1 MRARL
6 LLPRAS
12 RGIFLIA
19 MDWLLQLMTDGDS
32 IGHILLVYAVVI
44 ALGMALG
51 RVRVLGVSLGVTLV
65 LFVAL
70 AASYLGVAVNPTV
83 MGFLRDFGLILF
95 VFFIGLQVG
104 PSFFASF
111 KSGGL
116 ALNGLTILAVVL
128 SIAITVIFFFA
139 LQGTVTL
146 PQMLGV
152 HFGAVTNTPG
162 LGATQE
168 ALDMLG
174 YTGENIAVA
183 YACAYPLGVVG
194 IIVSAIALRVIFRI
208 NLKDEDRHWDE
219 EASAKSDAPIF
230 FHVEVTNDGI
240 DKKTIR
246 EIRSLI
252 GRAFICSRVLHEGV
266 VTSPR
271 PDTVIHVH
279 DTLRIVAASEAR
291 EAIVA
296 FCGHE
301 AQGVDLATAHSPLIS
316 RNILISKDEV
326 NGMRL
331 GELHLSRYD
340 GVNITRVFRA
350 GMTLFPYQNLHLQ
363 MGDQV
368 YCVGPERSI
377 ARLADRL
384 GNQVQK
390 LDHPNIISIFL
401 GIALG
406 IILGFIP
413 IAIPGMPVP
422 LKLGLAGGP
431 LIVAILL
438 GYFGPHFKLIT
449 YTTHSANLMLREMG
463 IALFLASV
471 GLSAG
476 DKFVAALIDG
486 NGPIYVLTG
495 LVITV
500 VPLLIVGA
508 IARLKYAMNYHLIVG
523 LLAGATT
530 DPPTLA
536 YANTISEKDSSA
548 IAYSTVYPLAMF
560 LRILSGQV
568 ILLAL
573 WSFAA

>member
-1 MRARL
+1 
-6 LLPRAS
+6 
-12 RGIFLIA
+12 
-19 MDWLLQLMTDGDS
+19 MDWLMQLLTDADS
-32 IGHILLVYAVVI
+32 VGHILLVYSMVI

-51 RVRVLGVSLGVTLV
+51 RIKVFGISLGVTFV

-70 AASYLGVAVNPTV
+70 GVSYAGVTVNGTV
-83 MGFLRDFGLILF
+83 LNFLRDFGLILF

-104 PSFFASF
+104 PSFFSSF
-111 KSGGL
+111 KSGGVQ
-116 ALNGLTILAVVL
+116 LNLLTLLAVGL
-128 SIAITVIFFFA
+128 SLVVTIALFFL

-174 YTGENIAVA
+174 YKGENIAIA

-194 IIVSAIALRVIFRI
+194 IIATAVILRKMFRI
-208 NLKDEDRHWDE
+208 NLKEEDRHWEE
-219 EASAKSDAPIF
+219 EASANSDAPIF
-230 FHVEVTNDGI
+230 FHVAVTNAGI
-240 DKKTIR
+240 NGQAMRTIR
-246 EIRSLI
+246 DFI
-252 GRAFICSRVLHEGV
+252 GRPFICSRVLHDGV
-266 VTSPR
+266 ITSPS
-271 PDTVIHVH
+271 PDTQVFVG
-279 DTLRIVAASEAR
+279 DKLRIVAGAESKA
-291 EAIVA
+291 AIVA
-296 FCGHE
+296 FFGQE
-301 AQGVDLATAHSPLIS
+301 EKDIDLATAHSPLIA
-316 RNILISKDEV
+316 RNILISKDQV

-368 YCVGPERSI
+368 YCVGPQRSI
-377 ARLADRL
+377 ERLADRL

-401 GIALG
+401 GIVLG
-406 IILGFIP
+406 ILLGFLP

-422 LKLGLAGGP
+422 LRLGLAGGS

-438 GYFGPHFKLIT
+438 GYWGPHFKLIT

-476 DKFVAALIDG
+476 DRFVSAFLEG
-486 NGPIYVLTG
+486 NGVLYVALG
-495 LVITV
+495 LIITV
-500 VPLLIVGA
+500 VPLIITGIV
-508 IARLKYAMNYHLIVG
+508 ARLKFSMNYHLIVG

-568 ILLAL
+568 VLLAL
-573 WSFAA
+573 WSFVA

>member
-1 MRARL
+1 
-6 LLPRAS
+6 
-12 RGIFLIA
+12 
-19 MDWLLQLMTDGDS
+19 MDWLMQLLTDADS
-32 IGHILLVYAVVI
+32 VGHILLVYSVVI

-51 RVRVLGVSLGVTLV
+51 RIKVFGISLGVTCV

-70 AASYLGVAVNPTV
+70 AVSYAGITVNGTV
-83 MGFLRDFGLILF
+83 LNFLRDFGLILF

-104 PSFFASF
+104 PSFFSSF
-111 KSGGL
+111 KSGGVQ
-116 ALNGLTILAVVL
+116 LNLLTLLAVGL
-128 SIAITVIFFFA
+128 SLVVTVALFFL

-174 YTGENIAVA
+174 YKGENIAIA

-194 IIVSAIALRVIFRI
+194 IIATAVILRKMFRI
-208 NLKDEDRHWDE
+208 NLKEEDRHWEE
-219 EASAKSDAPIF
+219 EASANSDAPIF
-230 FHVEVTNDGI
+230 FHVAVTNAGI
-240 DKKTIR
+240 NGQAMRTIR
-246 EIRSLI
+246 DFI
-252 GRAFICSRVLHEGV
+252 GRPFICSRVLHDGV
-266 VTSPR
+266 ITSPS
-271 PDTVIHVH
+271 PDTQVFVG
-279 DTLRIVAASEAR
+279 DKLRIVAGAESKA
-291 EAIVA
+291 AIVA
-296 FCGHE
+296 FFGQE
-301 AQGVDLATAHSPLIS
+301 EKDIDLATAHSPLIA
-316 RNILISKDEV
+316 RNILISKDQV

-340 GVNITRVFRA
+340 GVNITRVLRA
-350 GMTLFPYQNLHLQ
+350 GMTLVPYQNLHLQ
-363 MGDQV
+363 MGDQG
-368 YCVGPERSI
+368 YCVGPQRSI
-377 ARLADRL
+377 ERLADRL

-401 GIALG
+401 GIVLG
-406 IILGFIP
+406 ILLGFLP

-422 LKLGLAGGP
+422 LRLGLAGGP

-438 GYFGPHFKLIT
+438 GYWGPHFKLIT

-476 DKFVAALIDG
+476 DRFVSAFLEG
-486 NGPIYVLTG
+486 NGVLYVALG
-495 LVITV
+495 LIITV
-500 VPLLIVGA
+500 VPLIITGIV
-508 IARLKYAMNYHLIVG
+508 ARLKFSMNYHLIVG

-568 ILLAL
+568 VLLAL
-573 WSFAA
+573 WSFVA

>member
-1 MRARL
+1 
-6 LLPRAS
+6 
-12 RGIFLIA
+12 
-19 MDWLLQLMTDGDS
+19 MDWLMPLLTDTDS
-32 IGHILLVYAVVI
+32 IGHILLVYSVVI
-44 ALGMALG
+44 AVGMTLG
-51 RVRVLGVSLGVTLV
+51 RIKVFGISLGVTFV

-70 AASYLGVAVNPTV
+70 AVSYAGITVNGTV
-83 MGFLRDFGLILF
+83 LNFLRDFGLILF

-104 PSFFASF
+104 PSFFSSF

-116 ALNGLTILAVVL
+116 QLNLLTLLAVGLSILLTIALFLV
-128 SIAITVIFFFA
+128 

-146 PQMLGV
+146 PQILGV
-152 HFGAVTNTPG
+152 HYGAVTNTPG

-174 YTGENIAVA
+174 YKGENIAIA

-194 IIVSAIALRVIFRI
+194 IITSAVILRKMFRI
-208 NLKDEDRHWDE
+208 NLKEEDRHWDE
-219 EASAKSDAPIF
+219 EASANSDAPIF
-230 FHVEVTNDGI
+230 FHVAVTNAGI
-240 DKKTIR
+240 NGQTMRNIR
-246 EIRSLI
+246 DFI
-252 GRAFICSRVLHEGV
+252 GRAFICSRVLHDGV
-266 VTSPR
+266 ITSPS
-271 PDTVIHVH
+271 PDTQVFVG
-279 DTLRIVAASEAR
+279 DKLRIVSGAESKA
-291 EAIVA
+291 AIVA
-296 FCGHE
+296 FFGQE
-301 AQGVDLATAHSPLIS
+301 ETDIDLATAHSPLIA
-316 RNILISKDEV
+316 RNILITKDQV

-368 YCVGPERSI
+368 YCVGPQRSI
-377 ARLADRL
+377 DRLADRL

-401 GIALG
+401 GIVLG
-406 IILGFIP
+406 ILLGFLP

-422 LKLGLAGGP
+422 LRLGLAGGP

-438 GYFGPHFKLIT
+438 GYWGPHFKLIT

-476 DKFVAALIDG
+476 DRFVSAFIDG
-486 NGPIYVLTG
+486 NGLLYVALG

-500 VPLLIVGA
+500 VPLIITGVV
-508 IARLKYAMNYHLIVG
+508 ARIKFQMNYHLIVG

-560 LRILSGQV
+560 LRILTGQV
-568 ILLAL
+568 VLLAL
-573 WSFAA
+573 WSFVM

>member
-1 MRARL
+1 
-6 LLPRAS
+6 
-12 RGIFLIA
+12 
-19 MDWLLQLMTDGDS
+19 MDWMMPLLTDTDS
-32 IGHILLVYAVVI
+32 IGHILLVYSVVI

-51 RVRVLGVSLGVTLV
+51 RIKVFGISLGVTFV

-70 AASYLGVAVNPTV
+70 AVSYAGITVNGTV
-83 MGFLRDFGLILF
+83 LNFLRDFGLILF

-104 PSFFASF
+104 PSFFSSF

-116 ALNGLTILAVVL
+116 QLNLLTLLAVGL
-128 SIAITVIFFFA
+128 SILVTIALFLV

-146 PQMLGV
+146 PQILGV
-152 HFGAVTNTPG
+152 HYGAVTNTPG

-174 YTGENIAVA
+174 YKGENIAIA

-194 IIVSAIALRVIFRI
+194 IITSAVILRKMFRI
-208 NLKDEDRHWDE
+208 NLKEEDRHWDE
-219 EASAKSDAPIF
+219 EASANSDAPIF
-230 FHVEVTNDGI
+230 FHVGVTNAGI
-240 DKKTIR
+240 NGQTMRNIR
-246 EIRSLI
+246 DFI
-252 GRAFICSRVLHEGV
+252 GRAFICSRVLHDGV
-266 VTSPR
+266 ITSPS
-271 PDTVIHVH
+271 PNTQVFVGDK
-279 DTLRIVAASEAR
+279 LRIVSGAESKA
-291 EAIVA
+291 AIVA
-296 FCGHE
+296 FFGQE
-301 AQGVDLATAHSPLIS
+301 ETDIDLATAHSPLIA
-316 RNILISKDEV
+316 RNILITKDQV

-368 YCVGPERSI
+368 YCVGPQRSI
-377 ARLADRL
+377 ERLADRL

-401 GIALG
+401 GIVLG
-406 IILGFIP
+406 ILLGFLP
-413 IAIPGMPVP
+413 IEIPGMPVP
-422 LKLGLAGGP
+422 LRLGLAGGP

-438 GYFGPHFKLIT
+438 GYWGPHFKLIT

-476 DKFVAALIDG
+476 DRFVSAFIDG
-486 NGPIYVLTG
+486 NGLLYVALG

-500 VPLLIVGA
+500 VPLIITGVV
-508 IARLKYAMNYHLIVG
+508 ARIKFQMNYHLIVG

-560 LRILSGQV
+560 LRILTGQV
-568 ILLAL
+568 VLLAL
-573 WSFAA
+573 WSFVI

>member
-1 MRARL
+1 
-6 LLPRAS
+6 
-12 RGIFLIA
+12 
-19 MDWLLQLMTDGDS
+19 MDWLMQLLTDADS
-32 IGHILLVYAVVI
+32 VGHILLVYSMVI

-51 RVRVLGVSLGVTLV
+51 RIKVFGISLGVTFV

-70 AASYLGVAVNPTV
+70 GVSYAGVTVNGTV
-83 MGFLRDFGLILF
+83 LNFLRDFGLILF

-104 PSFFASF
+104 PSFFSSF
-111 KSGGL
+111 KSGGVQ
-116 ALNGLTILAVVL
+116 LNLLTLLAVGL
-128 SIAITVIFFFA
+128 SLVVTIALFFL

-174 YTGENIAVA
+174 YKGENIAIA

-194 IIVSAIALRVIFRI
+194 IIATAVILRKMFRI
-208 NLKDEDRHWDE
+208 NLKEEDRHWEE
-219 EASAKSDAPIF
+219 EASANSDAPIF
-230 FHVEVTNDGI
+230 FHVAVTNAGI
-240 DKKTIR
+240 NGQAMRTIR
-246 EIRSLI
+246 DFI
-252 GRAFICSRVLHEGV
+252 GRPFICSRVLHDGV
-266 VTSPR
+266 ITSPS
-271 PDTVIHVH
+271 PDTQVFVG
-279 DTLRIVAASEAR
+279 DKLRIVAGAESKA
-291 EAIVA
+291 AIVA
-296 FCGHE
+296 FFGQE
-301 AQGVDLATAHSPLIS
+301 EKDIDLATAHSPLIAL
-316 RNILISKDEV
+316 NILISKDQV

-368 YCVGPERSI
+368 YCVGPQRSI
-377 ARLADRL
+377 ERLADRL

-401 GIALG
+401 GIVLG
-406 IILGFIP
+406 ILLGSLP

-422 LKLGLAGGP
+422 LRLGLAGGP

-438 GYFGPHFKLIT
+438 GYWGPHFKLIT

-476 DKFVAALIDG
+476 DRFVSAFLEG
-486 NGPIYVLTG
+486 NGVLYVALG
-495 LVITV
+495 LIITV
-500 VPLLIVGA
+500 VPLIITGIV
-508 IARLKYAMNYHLIVG
+508 ARLKFSMNYHLIVG

-568 ILLAL
+568 VLLAL
-573 WSFAA
+573 WSFVA

>member
-1 MRARL
+1 
-6 LLPRAS
+6 
-12 RGIFLIA
+12 
-19 MDWLLQLMTDGDS
+19 MDWLMQLLTDADS
-32 IGHILLVYAVVI
+32 VGHILLVYSVVI

-51 RVRVLGVSLGVTLV
+51 RIKVFGISLGVTCV

-70 AASYLGVAVNPTV
+70 GVSYAGVTVNGTV
-83 MGFLRDFGLILF
+83 LNFLRDFGLILF

-104 PSFFASF
+104 PSFFSSF
-111 KSGGL
+111 KSGGVQ
-116 ALNGLTILAVVL
+116 LNLLTLLAVGL
-128 SIAITVIFFFA
+128 SLVVTVALFFL

-152 HFGAVTNTPG
+152 HFGAVTNPPG

-174 YTGENIAVA
+174 YKGENIAIA

-194 IIVSAIALRVIFRI
+194 IIATAVILRKMFRL
-208 NLKDEDRHWDE
+208 NLKQEHRHWE
-219 EASAKSDAPIF
+219 EEPPATRATPIF
-230 FHVEVTNDGI
+230 FHVAVTNAGI
-240 DKKTIR
+240 NGQAMRTIR
-246 EIRSLI
+246 DFI
-252 GRAFICSRVLHEGV
+252 GRPFICSRVLHDGV
-266 VTSPR
+266 ITSPS
-271 PDTVIHVH
+271 PDTQVFVG
-279 DTLRIVAASEAR
+279 DKLRIVAGAESKA
-291 EAIVA
+291 AIVA
-296 FCGHE
+296 FFGQE
-301 AQGVDLATAHSPLIS
+301 EKDIDLATAHSPLIA
-316 RNILISKDEV
+316 RNILISKDQV

-368 YCVGPERSI
+368 YCVGPQRSI
-377 ARLADRL
+377 ERLADRL

-401 GIALG
+401 GIVLG
-406 IILGFIP
+406 ILLGFLQ

-422 LKLGLAGGP
+422 LRLGLAGGP

-438 GYFGPHFKLIT
+438 GYWGPHFKLIT

-476 DKFVAALIDG
+476 DRFVSAFLEG
-486 NGPIYVLTG
+486 NGVLYVALG
-495 LVITV
+495 LIITV
-500 VPLLIVGA
+500 VPLIITGIV
-508 IARLKYAMNYHLIVG
+508 ARLKFSMNYHLIVG

-568 ILLAL
+568 VLLAL
-573 WSFAA
+573 WSFVA

>member
-1 MRARL
+1 
-6 LLPRAS
+6 
-12 RGIFLIA
+12 
-19 MDWLLQLMTDGDS
+19 MDWLMQLLTDADS
-32 IGHILLVYAVVI
+32 VGHILLVYSVVI

-51 RVRVLGVSLGVTLV
+51 RIKVFGISLGVTCV

-70 AASYLGVAVNPTV
+70 AVSYAGITVNGTV
-83 MGFLRDFGLILF
+83 LNFLRDFGLILF

-104 PSFFASF
+104 PSFFSSF
-111 KSGGL
+111 KSGGVQ
-116 ALNGLTILAVVL
+116 LNLLTLLAVGL
-128 SIAITVIFFFA
+128 SLVVTVALFFL

-174 YTGENIAVA
+174 YKGENIAIA

-194 IIVSAIALRVIFRI
+194 IIATAVILRKMFHI
-208 NLKDEDRHWDE
+208 NLKEEDRHWDE
-219 EASAKSDAPIF
+219 EASANSDAPIF
-230 FHVEVTNDGI
+230 FHVAVTNAGI
-240 DKKTIR
+240 NGQAMRTIR
-246 EIRSLI
+246 DFI
-252 GRAFICSRVLHEGV
+252 GRPFICSRVLHDGV
-266 VTSPR
+266 ITSPS
-271 PDTVIHVH
+271 PDTQVFVG
-279 DTLRIVAASEAR
+279 DKLRIVAGAESKA
-291 EAIVA
+291 AIVA
-296 FCGHE
+296 FFGQE
-301 AQGVDLATAHSPLIS
+301 EKDIDLATAHSPLIA
-316 RNILISKDEV
+316 RNILISKDQV

-368 YCVGPERSI
+368 YCVGPQRSI
-377 ARLADRL
+377 ERLADRL

-401 GIALG
+401 GIVLG
-406 IILGFIP
+406 ILLGFLP
-413 IAIPGMPVP
+413 IAILGMPVP
-422 LKLGLAGGP
+422 LRLGLAGGP

-438 GYFGPHFKLIT
+438 GYWGPHFKLIT

-476 DKFVAALIDG
+476 DRFVSAFLEG
-486 NGPIYVLTG
+486 NGVLYVALG
-495 LVITV
+495 LIITV
-500 VPLLIVGA
+500 VPLIITGIV
-508 IARLKYAMNYHLIVG
+508 ARLKFSMNYHLIVG

-568 ILLAL
+568 VLLAL
-573 WSFAA
+573 WSFVA

>member
-1 MRARL
+1 
-6 LLPRAS
+6 
-12 RGIFLIA
+12 
-19 MDWLLQLMTDGDS
+19 MDWLMQLLTDADS
-32 IGHILLVYAVVI
+32 VGHILLVYSMVI

-51 RVRVLGVSLGVTLV
+51 RIKVFGISLGVTFV

-70 AASYLGVAVNPTV
+70 GVSYAGVTVNGTV
-83 MGFLRDFGLILF
+83 LNFLRDFGLILF

-104 PSFFASF
+104 PSFFSSF
-111 KSGGL
+111 KSGGVQ
-116 ALNGLTILAVVL
+116 LNLLTLLAVGL
-128 SIAITVIFFFA
+128 SLVVTIALFFF

-174 YTGENIAVA
+174 YKGENIAIA

-194 IIVSAIALRVIFRI
+194 IIATAVILRKMFRI
-208 NLKDEDRHWDE
+208 NLKEEDRHWDE
-219 EASAKSDAPIF
+219 EASANSDAPIF
-230 FHVEVTNDGI
+230 FHVAVTNAGI
-240 DKKTIR
+240 NGQAMRTIR
-246 EIRSLI
+246 DFI
-252 GRAFICSRVLHEGV
+252 GRAFICSRVLHDGV
-266 VTSPR
+266 ITSPS
-271 PDTVIHVH
+271 PDTQVFVG
-279 DTLRIVAASEAR
+279 DKLRIVAGAESKA
-291 EAIVA
+291 AIVA
-296 FCGHE
+296 FFGQE
-301 AQGVDLATAHSPLIS
+301 EKDIDLATAHSPLIA
-316 RNILISKDEV
+316 RNILISKDQV

-368 YCVGPERSI
+368 YCVGPQRSI
-377 ARLADRL
+377 ERLADRL

-401 GIALG
+401 GIVLG
-406 IILGFIP
+406 ILLGFLP
-413 IAIPGMPVP
+413 IAISGMPVP
-422 LKLGLAGGP
+422 LRLGLAGGP

-438 GYFGPHFKLIT
+438 GYWGPHFKLIT

-476 DKFVAALIDG
+476 DRFVSAFLEG
-486 NGPIYVLTG
+486 NGVLYVALG
-495 LVITV
+495 LIITV
-500 VPLLIVGA
+500 VPLIITGIV
-508 IARLKYAMNYHLIVG
+508 ARLKFSMNYHLIVG

-568 ILLAL
+568 VLLAL
-573 WSFAA
+573 WSFVA

>member
-1 MRARL
+1 
-6 LLPRAS
+6 
-12 RGIFLIA
+12 
-19 MDWLLQLMTDGDS
+19 MDWLMPLLTDTDS
-32 IGHILLVYAVVI
+32 IGHILLVYSVVI

-51 RVRVLGVSLGVTLV
+51 RIKVFGISLGVTFV

-70 AASYLGVAVNPTV
+70 AVSYAGITVNGTV
-83 MGFLRDFGLILF
+83 LNFLRDFGLILF

-104 PSFFASF
+104 PSFFSSF

-116 ALNGLTILAVVL
+116 QLNLLTLLAVGLSILLTIALFLV
-128 SIAITVIFFFA
+128 

-146 PQMLGV
+146 PQILGV
-152 HFGAVTNTPG
+152 HYGAVTNTPG

-174 YTGENIAVA
+174 YKGENIAIA

-194 IIVSAIALRVIFRI
+194 IITSAVILRKMFRI
-208 NLKDEDRHWDE
+208 NLKEEDRHWDE
-219 EASAKSDAPIF
+219 EASANSDAPIF
-230 FHVEVTNDGI
+230 FHVAVTNAGI
-240 DKKTIR
+240 NGQTMRNIR
-246 EIRSLI
+246 DFI
-252 GRAFICSRVLHEGV
+252 GRAFICSRVLHDGV
-266 VTSPR
+266 ITSPS
-271 PDTVIHVH
+271 PDTQVFVG
-279 DTLRIVAASEAR
+279 DKLRIVSGAESKA
-291 EAIVA
+291 AIVA
-296 FCGHE
+296 FFGQE
-301 AQGVDLATAHSPLIS
+301 ETDIDLATAHSPLIA
-316 RNILISKDEV
+316 RNILITKDQV

-368 YCVGPERSI
+368 YCVGPQRSI
-377 ARLADRL
+377 ERLADRL

-401 GIALG
+401 GIVLG
-406 IILGFIP
+406 ILLGFLP
-413 IAIPGMPVP
+413 MAIPGMPVP
-422 LKLGLAGGP
+422 LQLGLAGGP

-438 GYFGPHFKLIT
+438 GYWGPHFKLIT

-476 DKFVAALIDG
+476 DRFVSAFIDG
-486 NGPIYVLTG
+486 NGLLYVALG

-500 VPLLIVGA
+500 VPLIITGVV
-508 IARLKYAMNYHLIVG
+508 ARIKFQMNYHLIVG

-560 LRILSGQV
+560 LRILTGQV
-568 ILLAL
+568 VLLAL
-573 WSFAA
+573 WSFVI

>member
-1 MRARL
+1 
-6 LLPRAS
+6 
-12 RGIFLIA
+12 
-19 MDWLLQLMTDGDS
+19 MDWLMQLLTDADS
-32 IGHILLVYAVVI
+32 VGHILLVYSVVI

-51 RVRVLGVSLGVTLV
+51 RIKVFGISLGVTCV

-70 AASYLGVAVNPTV
+70 AVSYAGITVNGTV
-83 MGFLRDFGLILF
+83 LNFLRDFGLILF

-104 PSFFASF
+104 PSFFSSF
-111 KSGGL
+111 KSGGVQ
-116 ALNGLTILAVVL
+116 LNLLTLLAVGL
-128 SIAITVIFFFA
+128 SLVVTIALFFL

-174 YTGENIAVA
+174 YKGENIAIA

-194 IIVSAIALRVIFRI
+194 IIATAVILRKMFRI
-208 NLKDEDRHWDE
+208 NLKEEDRHWEE
-219 EASAKSDAPIF
+219 EASANSDAPIF
-230 FHVEVTNDGI
+230 FHVAVTNAGI
-240 DKKTIR
+240 NGQAMRTIR
-246 EIRSLI
+246 DFI
-252 GRAFICSRVLHEGV
+252 GRPFICSRVLHDGV
-266 VTSPR
+266 ITSPS
-271 PDTVIHVH
+271 PDTQVFVG
-279 DTLRIVAASEAR
+279 DKLRIVAGAESKA
-291 EAIVA
+291 AIVA
-296 FCGHE
+296 FFGQE
-301 AQGVDLATAHSPLIS
+301 EKDIDLATAHSPLIA
-316 RNILISKDEV
+316 RNILISKDQV

-368 YCVGPERSI
+368 YCVGPQRSI
-377 ARLADRL
+377 ERLADRL

-401 GIALG
+401 GIVLG
-406 IILGFIP
+406 ILLGFLP

-422 LKLGLAGGP
+422 LRLGLAGGS

-438 GYFGPHFKLIT
+438 GYWGPHFKLIT

-476 DKFVAALIDG
+476 DRFVSAFLEG
-486 NGPIYVLTG
+486 NGVLYVALG
-495 LVITV
+495 LIITV
-500 VPLLIVGA
+500 VPLIITGIV
-508 IARLKYAMNYHLIVG
+508 ARLKFSMNYHLIVG

-568 ILLAL
+568 VLLAL
-573 WSFAA
+573 WSFVA

>member
-1 MRARL
+1 
-6 LLPRAS
+6 
-12 RGIFLIA
+12 

>member
-1 MRARL
+1 
-6 LLPRAS
+6 
-12 RGIFLIA
+12 
-19 MDWLLQLMTDGDS
+19 MDWLMQLLTDADS
-32 IGHILLVYAVVI
+32 VGHILLVYSVVI

-51 RVRVLGVSLGVTLV
+51 RIKVFGISLGVTCV

-70 AASYLGVAVNPTV
+70 AVSYAGITVNGTV
-83 MGFLRDFGLILF
+83 LNFLRDFGLILF

-104 PSFFASF
+104 PSFFSSF
-111 KSGGL
+111 KSGGVQ
-116 ALNGLTILAVVL
+116 LNLLTLLAVGL
-128 SIAITVIFFFA
+128 SLVVTIALFFL

-174 YTGENIAVA
+174 YKGENIAIA

-194 IIVSAIALRVIFRI
+194 IIATAVILRKMFHI
-208 NLKDEDRHWDE
+208 NLKEEDRHWDE
-219 EASAKSDAPIF
+219 EASANSDAPIF
-230 FHVEVTNDGI
+230 FHVAVTNAGI
-240 DKKTIR
+240 NGQAMRTIR
-246 EIRSLI
+246 DFI
-252 GRAFICSRVLHEGV
+252 GRPFICSRVLHDGV
-266 VTSPR
+266 ITSPS
-271 PDTVIHVH
+271 PDTQVFVG
-279 DTLRIVAASEAR
+279 DKLRIVAGAESKA
-291 EAIVA
+291 AIVA
-296 FCGHE
+296 FFGKE
-301 AQGVDLATAHSPLIS
+301 EKDIDLATAHSPLIA
-316 RNILISKDEV
+316 RNILISKDQV

-368 YCVGPERSI
+368 YCVGPQRSI
-377 ARLADRL
+377 ERLADRL

-390 LDHPNIISIFL
+390 LDQPNIISIFL
-401 GIALG
+401 GIVLG
-406 IILGFIP
+406 ILLGFLP

-422 LKLGLAGGP
+422 LRLGLAGGP

-438 GYFGPHFKLIT
+438 GYWGPHFKLIT

-476 DKFVAALIDG
+476 DRFVSAFLEG
-486 NGPIYVLTG
+486 NGVLYVALG
-495 LVITV
+495 LIITV
-500 VPLLIVGA
+500 VPLIITGIV
-508 IARLKYAMNYHLIVG
+508 ARLKFSMNYHLIVG

-568 ILLAL
+568 VLLAL
-573 WSFAA
+573 WSFVA

>member
-1 MRARL
+1 
-6 LLPRAS
+6 
-12 RGIFLIA
+12 
-19 MDWLLQLMTDGDS
+19 MDWLVQLLTDTNS
-32 IGHILLVYAVVI
+32 IGHILLVYSVVI

-51 RVRVLGVSLGVTLV
+51 RIKMFGVSLGVTLV

-70 AASYLGVAVNPTV
+70 AVSYAGITVNTTV
-83 MGFLRDFGLILF
+83 LNFLRDFGLILF

-104 PSFFASF
+104 PSFFSSF

-116 ALNGLTILAVVL
+116 QLNLLTILAVGL
-128 SIAITVIFFFA
+128 SLVVTVALFFL

-174 YTGENIAVA
+174 YEGENIAIA

-194 IIVSAIALRVIFRI
+194 IIASAVALRMMFRI
-208 NLKDEDRHWDE
+208 NLKEEDQHWEE
-219 EASAKSDAPIF
+219 EANANSDAPIF
-230 FHVEVTNDGI
+230 FHVSITNAGI
-240 DKKTIR
+240 NGQTIR
-246 EIRSLI
+246 NIREFI
-252 GRAFICSRVLHEGV
+252 GRAFICSRVQHEGV
-266 VTSPR
+266 ITSPN
-271 PDTVIHVH
+271 PDTQVFVG
-279 DTLRIVAASEAR
+279 DKLRIVSGAEAKP
-291 EAIVA
+291 AIVA
-296 FCGHE
+296 FFGQE
-301 AQGVDLATAHSPLIS
+301 EKDLDLAIAHSPLIA
-316 RNILISKDEV
+316 RNILISKDQV

-331 GELHLSRYD
+331 GELHLSRFD

-368 YCVGPERSI
+368 YCVGPQRSI
-377 ARLADRL
+377 ERLADRL

-401 GIALG
+401 GIMLG
-406 IILGFIP
+406 ILLGFLP

-422 LKLGLAGGP
+422 LRLGLAGGP

-438 GYFGPHFKLIT
+438 GYWGPHFKLIT
-449 YTTHSANLMLREMG
+449 YTTHSANLMLRELG

-476 DKFVAALIDG
+476 DRFVNAFING
-486 NGPIYVLTG
+486 NGPLYVALG

-500 VPLLIVGA
+500 VPLIITGVV
-508 IARLKYAMNYHLIVG
+508 ARIRFKMNYHLIVG

-560 LRILSGQV
+560 LRILTGQV
-568 ILLAL
+568 VLLAL
-573 WSFAA
+573 WGFVV